1 MWSTCHVSFPDHLWT
16 VKCRISLVRKRLWDM
31 GPLGNAKVRVQL
43 SSWNYISD
51 AGSGNSV
58 EPKQASFG
66 FLFWVIFGNIKSFV
80 GMTECSSSLT
90 IALYQWD
97 FPFHGKFL
105 FWKPG
110 YCDKLFSE
118 AWKERKWDLFVRR
131 GEFFPQLQLFHSV
144 FNLSTP
150 FEKKSLWQRPLI
162 LRGLF
167 SSFQK
172 GKRKMTIVL
181 YNLISQSDITYRLW
195 QCHTAFKRTLIV

>member
-16 VKCRISLVRKRLWDM
+16 VKCRISLKKAMGHGSLGKCQSKR
-31 GPLGNAKVRVQL
+31 RVQL

-58 EPKQASFG
+58 EPKQASFC

-118 AWKERKWDLFVRR
+118 TWKERKWDLFVRR

-150 FEKKSLWQRPLI
+150 FEKKKFVTTASYSE
-162 LRGLF
+162 GTLF
-167 SSFQK
+167 FLSK

-181 YNLISQSDITYRLW
+181 YYLISQSDITYRLW